1 MIGSSVTGD
10 DEEDGAGVIEFENA
24 KIFWREYMTES
35 ELEEKDPER
44 LAGLSTFK
52 RVLKPFLDNGKI
64 RFTGCKGELK
74 LIYITSVKVLYTNF
88 RPFCTLR
95 YM

>member
-1 MIGSSVTGD
+1 
-10 DEEDGAGVIEFENA
+10 
-24 KIFWREYMTES
+24 MTES

-74 LIYITSVKVLYTNF
+74 LIYITSDKVLIYQV
-88 RPFCTLR
+88 
-95 YM
+95 

>member
-1 MIGSSVTGD
+1 LIGSSVTGN

-24 KIFWREYMTES
+24 KNFWREYMTES

-64 RFTGCKGELK
+64 RFTSCKGELK
-74 LIYITSVKVLYTNF
+74 LIYITSVKVLIYQF
-88 RPFCTLR
+88 
-95 YM
+95 